1 MSRIPKWA
9 VAALVLLA
17 AAAAASGIAFLP
29 QGRSLA
35 GIVPSGAGAAQA
47 ATGVAGGAPPAV
59 PGAPAGRHAPTP
71 SDGLHIVVFRE
82 PALGAY
88 RGEIRGMAEP
98 RRIQGPRGKARL
110 DRGSLDARRYVDYLR
125 QRQSGLERAISSR
138 IGRPLV
144 VETRMQHAV
153 NGIVAELTVA
163 EADRVRTL
171 PEVLFVEEY
180 REYELD
186 TDTGP
191 GLIGAPAV
199 WDGSNPGAPAGYQGE
214 GMVFGILDSGINFGN
229 PSFAGVDPVDGY
241 THSNP
246 LGDGNYL
253 GTCVPGGVD
262 EGRCNAKLIGG
273 YNFVC
278 GPPANLCGQPNIR
291 EEPGF
296 GDSNGHGTHV
306 AGTVAGNRV
315 DIEYRGLA
323 RRISGVA
330 PRGNIVAFDIC
341 YTNVATGQG
350 LCPNVSAVEAINQAI
365 ADGVVDVINY
375 SIGGGSQ
382 PWSEAVSM
390 AFLSAVDAGIYVAA
404 SAGNSGPGPNTM
416 GHLEPWVSS
425 TAAAQHGRNG
435 ISFLLQVT
443 GPQPVPEPLA
453 PVVLNEGSNGVPH
466 SATIPGD
473 TPLVVSPG
481 FDGGSDGCAAY
492 PPGALEGAIAVIRRG
507 ACPFSDKANNA
518 DAAGA
523 VAVVIANNDVPG
535 LIPSVPGTSIPVFG
549 VNQADGDALRDFAWA
564 NPDATAMIGYPAVAL
579 PNTPDAL
586 AAFSSRG
593 PAGSFDLVK
602 PDVTAPGV
610 QILAAD
616 AGETITGF
624 ENLFGL
630 KNGTSMAS
638 PHQAGAAGLVRQA
651 RPEWTVPEVKSA
663 LAMTADPGVWLE
675 DEVTP
680 AHPFAKGSGR
690 IRVDRAINAGLVMD
704 ETGDDYLAANP
715 ATGGDVS
722 ALNQPSL
729 GSADCFTSC
738 TFTRTFRSTLPREQ
752 AWRLQLEDIAGSIS
766 PRMVRV
772 PAGGTVT
779 VEVTINTRG
788 KPGDGSWSFGS
799 LVLEP
804 LALGRDAGPMPTLRL
819 PVAVS
824 VPPPVIELSDQ
835 MQASVAAGRIGNTT
849 GQIGNSG
856 GSILEFSVD
865 NTGAAGVIAANA
877 PRGAVGSG
885 YNSSIL
891 TDNAATPALFAA
903 DDFTLAGETT
913 LTSIQVEGFVATSSR
928 LSDMASALSWSIF
941 PDAGGMP
948 AGNPL
953 TSPEAAAWSYSAPP
967 TAAGI
972 TVTGS
977 GQINNIAIDLGQAGQ
992 DVVLPAGRYW
1002 LVVHAVAPT
1011 AFRWLWFGSNDASGG
1026 LMTIAPGPSGT
1037 GSWTP
1042 VGTFGG
1048 LAMRIDGAVDCG
1060 APWIGSVVPA
1070 SGKLAPDESRSL
1082 RVRVSA
1088 AGLSPGTYRGN
1099 VCVASNDPVTP
1110 KAAAPVRLDVT
1121 P

>member
-1 MSRIPKWA
+1 MSRITKWL
-9 VAALVLLA
+9 VAALVPLA
-17 AAAAASGIAFLP
+17 AAAAASGIALT
-29 QGRSLA
+29 QEGRSLA
-35 GIVPSGAGAAQA
+35 GLFVSAPAVAQA
-47 ATGVAGGAPPAV
+47 GPGIGGGDPPVAPGDPAGGA
-59 PGAPAGRHAPTP
+59 GPTP

-88 RGEIRGMAEP
+88 RGEVRGMAEP
-98 RRIQGPRGKARL
+98 RRVEGARGKARL
-110 DRGSLDARRYVDYLR
+110 DRRSLEAQRYVEYLR
-125 QRQSGLERAISSR
+125 DRQLRFERDISSR
-138 IGRPLV
+138 IGRPV
-144 VETRMQHAV
+144 AVEARMQHAV
-153 NGIVAELTVA
+153 NAIVADLTA
-163 EADRVRTL
+163 SEADRVRALT
-171 PEVLFVEEY
+171 EVLFVEEY

-191 GLIGAPAV
+191 ALIGAPAV

-214 GMVFGILDSGINFGN
+214 GMVFGILDSGINFGS
-229 PSFAGVDPVDGY
+229 PSFAAVDPVDGY
-241 THSNP
+241 AHVNP
-246 LGDGNYL
+246 LGEGNYL
-253 GTCVPGGVD
+253 GTCAPGEVD

-273 YNFVC
+273 YDFVC
-278 GPPANLCGQPNIR
+278 GPPANQCNQPNIR
-291 EEPGF
+291 EEPGI

-315 DIEYRGLA
+315 DAQYRGLPL
-323 RRISGVA
+323 RVSGVA

-341 YTNVATGQG
+341 YTNIATGQG
-350 LCPNVSAVEAINQAI
+350 LCPNVSAVYAVDQAI

-443 GPQPVPEPLA
+443 GPEPVPEPLA

-481 FDGGSDGCAAY
+481 FDGGSDGCEAY
-492 PPGALEGAIAVIRRG
+492 APGALEGAIVVIRRG

-523 VAVVIANNDVPG
+523 VAVVIANNDTPG

-549 VNQADGDALRDFAWA
+549 VNLADGNALRDFVWA
-564 NPDATAMIGYPAVAL
+564 NPGATAMIGYPAVAL
-579 PNTPDAL
+579 PNTADAL

-593 PAGSFDLVK
+593 PAGNFDLVK

-624 ENLFGL
+624 EDLYGL
-630 KNGTSMAS
+630 KSGTSMAS

-651 RPEWTVPEVKSA
+651 RPDWTVPEVKSA

-680 AHPFAKGSGR
+680 AHPFAKGTGR

-704 ETGDDYLAANP
+704 ETADNYLAANP
-715 ATGGDVS
+715 AAGGDVS

-729 GSADCFTSC
+729 ASGDCFTSC
-738 TFTRTFRSTLPREQ
+738 TFTRTFRSTLAHEQ
-752 AWRLQLEDIAGSIS
+752 GWRLQLDGLSGSIS
-766 PRMVRV
+766 PRSVRV
-772 PAGGTVT
+772 PPGGTVSVQVT
-779 VEVTINTRG
+779 VNTRG
-788 KPGDGSWSFGS
+788 MAGDGSWNFGTL
-799 LVLEP
+799 LVEP
-804 LALGRDAGPMPTLRL
+804 MALGRDPAPTPWLRL

-824 VPPPVIELSDQ
+824 VPPPVIALPDQ
-835 MQASVAAGRIGNTT
+835 LQASVATGRTGTANGAIGNV
-849 GQIGNSG
+849 G
-856 GSILEFSVD
+856 GSVLDFTVD
-865 NTGAAGVIAANA
+865 NTGSAGMVLANVT
-877 PRGAVGSG
+877 RGGVNTG
-885 YNSSIL
+885 YNSSVL
-891 TDNAATPALFAA
+891 VDNPGTPALFAA
-903 DDFTLAGETT
+903 DDFILAGETT
-913 LTSIQVEGFVATSSR
+913 LTAIQVEGFVATSSR
-928 LSDMASALSWSIF
+928 LTDMASALAWTIY
-941 PDAGGMP
+941 PDAGGVP

-953 TSPEAAAWSYSAPP
+953 TSPGAAAWAYSAPP
-967 TAAGI
+967 TGAGI
-972 TVTGS
+972 TITGT
-977 GQINNIAIDLGQAGQ
+977 GQINNVALDLEQAGQ
-992 DVVLPAGRYW
+992 EVVLPAGRYW

-1011 AFRWLWFGSNDASGG
+1011 AYRWIWFASNDASGG
-1026 LMTIAPGPSGT
+1026 VMTIAPGPAGT
-1037 GSWTP
+1037 GAWALAT
-1042 VGTFGG
+1042 TYGG
-1048 LAMRIDGAVDCG
+1048 LAMRIDGLVDCG
-1060 APWIGSVVPA
+1060 APWIGSVTPA
-1070 SGKLAPDESRSL
+1070 SGMVQPDESRSM
-1082 RVRVSA
+1082 RVRLSA